1 MNKKIMI
8 SVITIFGIVF
18 AAIMMKTSSDE
29 GLPPL
34 FNGQDLTGWRAS
46 ENGDFRVENSA
57 IVVRGN
63 RAHLFSDREFK
74 NFEFKCEIMTSPGSN
89 SGLYFHTQYEE
100 SWPSRGYE
108 VQVNTSHGDP
118 VKNGSLWG
126 VVRSFDPMANDNE
139 WFTLEVTVD
148 GKHVVTKV
156 NGKVVVDYNE
166 LEGVT
171 GGRRIDKGS
180 FAIQAHDPK
189 SVVRYRNIMVKELD

>member
-1 MNKKIMI
+1 MNKKYII
-8 SVITIFGIVF
+8 GLVAVFAVVF
-18 AAIMMKTSSDE
+18 AATMMSNPSEKGWVS
-29 GLPPL
+29 L

-46 ENGDFRVENSA
+46 EKGDFRVEDGA

-63 RAHLFSDREFK
+63 RAHLFSDREFT
-74 NFEFKCEIMTSPGSN
+74 NFEFKCEIMTGPNSN

-126 VVRSFDPMANDNE
+126 VVRSFDPIAKDNE
-139 WFTLEVTVD
+139 WFTLEVKVQ

-156 NGKVVVDYNE
+156 NGNVVVDYNE

-189 SVVRYRNIMVKELD
+189 SVVRYRNIMVRELD

>member
-1 MNKKIMI
+1 MNNKYL
-8 SVITIFGIVF
+8 FGLIVAIAVAF
-18 AAIMMKTSSDE
+18 AAKMMNAPSGNGWT
-29 GLPPL
+29 PL
-34 FNGQDLTGWRAS
+34 FNGKDLTGWRAS
-46 ENGDFRVENSA
+46 ENGDFRVEDSA
-57 IVVRGN
+57 IIVRGK
-63 RAHLFSDREFK
+63 RAHLFSEKEFQ
-74 NFEFKCEIMTSPGSN
+74 NFEFKCEIMTQSGSN

-126 VVRSFDPMANDNE
+126 VVRSFDPIAKDNE
-139 WFTLEVTVD
+139 WFTLEVKVD

-171 GGRRIDKGS
+171 AGRRIDKGS

-189 SVVRYRNIMVKELD
+189 SVVRYRNMMVKPFN

>member
-1 MNKKIMI
+1 MNKKYII
-8 SVITIFGIVF
+8 GLVAVF
-18 AAIMMKTSSDE
+18 AVVFATTMMSNTSEKGWES
-29 GLPPL
+29 L
-34 FNGQDLTGWRAS
+34 FNGQDLSGWRAS
-46 ENGDFRVENSA
+46 EKGDFRVEDGA

-63 RAHLFSDREFK
+63 RAHLFTEKEFK
-74 NFEFKCEIMTSPGSN
+74 NFEFSCEIMTSPNSN
-89 SGLYFHTQYEE
+89 SGLYFHTKYEE

-108 VQVNTSHGDP
+108 VQVNTSHSDP

-126 VVRSFDPMANDNE
+126 VVRSFDPIAKDNE
-139 WFTLEVTVD
+139 WFTLEVEVQ

-156 NGKVVVDYNE
+156 NGNVVVDYNE

-171 GGRRIDKGS
+171 AGRRIDKGS

>member
-1 MNKKIMI
+1 MNKKYMI
-8 SVITIFGIVF
+8 GLVVVFAVVF
-18 AAIMMKTSSDE
+18 AATMINTPLEKSWES
-29 GLPPL
+29 L
-34 FNGQDLTGWRAS
+34 FNGKDLTGWRAS
-46 ENGDFRVENSA
+46 ENGDFRVEDGA

-63 RAHLFSDREFK
+63 RAHLFTDREFK
-74 NFEFKCEIMTSPGSN
+74 NFEFKCEIMTQPNSN

-100 SWPSRGYE
+100 SWPGRGYE

-126 VVRSFDPMANDNE
+126 VVRSFDRMAIDNE
-139 WFTLEVTVD
+139 WFTLEVKVES
-148 GKHVVTKV
+148 KHVVTKV

-171 GGRRIDKGS
+171 AGRRIDKGS

>member
-1 MNKKIMI
+1 MNKKYII
-8 SVITIFGIVF
+8 GLVTIIAVVF
-18 AAIMMKTSSDE
+18 ATTMMSNPSEKGWES
-29 GLPPL
+29 L
-34 FNGQDLTGWRAS
+34 FNGKDLTGWRAS
-46 ENGDFRVENSA
+46 ENGDFRVEDGA

-63 RAHLFSDREFK
+63 RAHLFSDREFT
-74 NFEFKCEIMTSPGSN
+74 NFEFKCEIMTSPNSN

-126 VVRSFDPMANDNE
+126 VVRSFEPMAKDNE
-139 WFTLEVTVD
+139 WFTLSLKVE

-156 NGKVVVDYNE
+156 NSNVVVDYNE

-171 GGRRIDKGS
+171 AGRRIDKGS

-189 SVVRYRNIMVKELD
+189 SMVRYRNIMVRELD

>member
-1 MNKKIMI
+1 MNKKYIIGLMA
-8 SVITIFGIVF
+8 VFAVVF
-18 AAIMMKTSSDE
+18 AAKMMSNPSGKGWES
-29 GLPPL
+29 L

-46 ENGDFRVENSA
+46 EKGDFRVEDGA

-63 RAHLFSDREFK
+63 RAHLFSDREFI
-74 NFEFKCEIMTSPGSN
+74 NFEFKCEIMTGSNSN

-108 VQVNTSHGDP
+108 VQVNSSHGDP

-126 VVRSFDPMANDNE
+126 VVRSFDPIAKDNE
-139 WFTLEVTVD
+139 WFSLEVKVE

-171 GGRRIDKGS
+171 AGRRIDKGS

-189 SVVRYRNIMVKELD
+189 SVVRYKNIMVKELD